1 MAAQAVLEVRLLS
14 DSITG
19 LSDGQRMF
27 DSDLSTPI
35 PWPDT
40 SGNGRDAAGTD
51 INTSPFYQA
60 AEAGVFNNEPYVQAQ
75 SGDYLVGA
83 SPALADW
90 GMASFVVAQIDQAG
104 TIFSLAD
111 ASNGVGY
118 ILLGATADGNLT
130 VGWRGT
136 NFSQNFSTSTG
147 INVFGGEHLFA
158 VDFRAKDDIEVF
170 LDGESVLVYDTATSA
185 SVGITSIDR
194 YGIGVTARSS
204 IAGDNGISVA
214 AAEIY
219 TGAFSAGQFDSI
231 SQSLAGAYGISL
243 VPEPSHYAMLLGAG
257 TLLGLLIRRRRS

>member
-27 DSDLSTPI
+27 DSDTSTPI

-51 INTSPFYQA
+51 INTAPFYQA
-60 AEAGVFNNEPYVQAQ
+60 AEVGVFNNEPYVAAN
-75 SGDYLVGA
+75 SGDSLVGA

-104 TIFSLAD
+104 TIFSLANS
-111 ASNGVGY
+111 ASGLGY
-118 ILLGATADGNLT
+118 ITLTATADGNLT

-136 NFSQNFSTSTG
+136 NYSQNFSTSTG
-147 INVFGGEHLFA
+147 LNVFGGEHLFA

-170 LDGESVLVYDTATSA
+170 LDGESVLVYNTATTA

-194 YGIGVTARSS
+194 YGVGVTARSS
-204 IAGDNGISVA
+204 LSGGNGISVA

-219 TGAFSAGQFDSI
+219 TGTFSAGQFDSI
-231 SQSLAGAYGISL
+231 SQSLADAYGISL
-243 VPEPSHYAMLLGAG
+243 VPEPSQYALLFGAGAMLCLA
-257 TLLGLLIRRRRS
+257 LRRRR